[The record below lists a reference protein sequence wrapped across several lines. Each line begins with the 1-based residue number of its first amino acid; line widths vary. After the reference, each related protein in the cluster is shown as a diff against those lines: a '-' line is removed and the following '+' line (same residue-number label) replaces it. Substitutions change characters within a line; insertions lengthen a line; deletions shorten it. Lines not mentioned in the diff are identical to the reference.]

1 MQAYTTLFLNHLRRR
16 GRLLAGKGLMGLLLC
31 CALFC
36 LAGAALAQEGFPLDF
51 TVIRLGEGPRT
62 VLVVGGIQGDE
73 PGGFSAA
80 TLLTTHY
87 RMENGSVW
95 VVPNLNFPSI
105 IKRSRGLHGDMN
117 RKFARLDEADP
128 EFATVRR
135 IQDLI
140 DHPQV
145 GLVLNLHDGSGYY
158 RHKYEDKLRNPA
170 RWGQS
175 VIIDQTELPGVFMG
189 ALEAEADKAADAA
202 NKALMQAG
210 HRLHVHNTNTA
221 AGDREMEKSLSY
233 YAVRR
238 GKAAFGLEAS
248 KEFSVELRA
257 YYHLLMIE
265 SFLRQAGVDFSRA
278 FALTPEGV
286 RGALQDNLAVS
297 FADNRVF
304 LPLEDARPAINYL
317 PLPRSG
323 PAQAVPTKP
332 IMAVLPCAQGGEGQ
346 FCVHYGNRM
355 LTLIRPEWREVDSSL
370 DAVPVKADGQDKTVS
385 FGQVLY
391 VAESFQVLPLDGYRV
406 NAIGF
411 DNGQPDEAG
420 VELRLKDFMPRF
432 SVDKQGRLFRVEVY
446 RKQLFSGMFL
456 VYFDNGRQNSPN
468 RPRMARNADA
478 LPDRPGPE
486 SSLGF

>member
-1 MQAYTTLFLNHLRRR
+1 
-16 GRLLAGKGLMGLLLC
+16 
-31 CALFC
+31 
-36 LAGAALAQEGFPLDF
+36 
-51 TVIRLGEGPRT
+51 
-62 VLVVGGIQGDE
+62 
-73 PGGFSAA
+73 
-80 TLLTTHY
+80 
-87 RMENGSVW
+87 
-95 VVPNLNFPSI
+95 
-105 IKRSRGLHGDMN
+105 
-117 RKFARLDEADP
+117 
-128 EFATVRR
+128 
-135 IQDLI
+135 
-140 DHPQV
+140 
-145 GLVLNLHDGSGYY
+145 
-158 RHKYEDKLRNPA
+158 
-170 RWGQS
+170 
-175 VIIDQTELPGVFMG
+175 
-189 ALEAEADKAADAA
+189 
-202 NKALMQAG
+202 
-210 HRLHVHNTNTA
+210 
-221 AGDREMEKSLSY
+221 MEKSLSY
-233 YAVRR
+233 FAVRR

-257 YYHLLMIE
+257 YYHLLMVE

-332 IMAVLPCAQGGEGQ
+332 IMAVLPCEQGGEGQ
-346 FCVHYGNRM
+346 LCVHYGNRT
-355 LTLIRPEWREVDSSL
+355 LTLIRPEWREVDNSL
-370 DAVPVKADGQDKTVS
+370 DAVLVKVDGQDRTVS

-391 VAESFQVLPLDGYRV
+391 VADSFTVHSLDGYRV

-411 DNGQPDEAG
+411 DNGQPDESG

-432 SVDKQGRLFRVEVY
+432 SVDKQGSLFRVEVY

-456 VYFDNGRQNSPN
+456 VYFDNGKKNSPG
-468 RPRMARNADA
+468 RPRMARNANA